1 MDGRVRIQ
9 RNRVDANGDSNHSR
23 GSRAA
28 TGRKYNRNN
37 TSESE
42 KVLYQREY
50 NNSNGNDRND
60 YVERPSSGRA
70 KDRQTEEEDLKN
82 AEMKRS
88 ARIIDPNLHWREP
101 SPALGFL
108 QESFRIMLNCIIL
121 HNLQNI
127 INSRR
132 FLSSPIF
139 QQQKVL
145 KIASWLHN
153 LAQTLLIQQNLF

>member
-23 GSRAA
+23 NSRAT

-108 QESFRIMLNCIIL
+108 QESFAHFFEGQASVNSNVIVD
-121 HNLQNI
+121 NLQKSIKDAFPLNKT
-127 INSRR
+127 N
-132 FLSSPIF
+132 FT
-139 QQQKVL
+139 
-145 KIASWLHN
+145 KIKLLHDYTIVN
-153 LAQTLLIQQNLF
+153 RPS

>member
-23 GSRAA
+23 SARGN

-50 NNSNGNDRND
+50 NNSNANDRND

-70 KDRQTEEEDLKN
+70 KDRETDEGDLKN

-108 QESFRIMLNCIIL
+108 QESFPNDEIAYFGN
-121 HNLQNI
+121 NLEI
-127 INSRR
+127 
-132 FLSSPIF
+132 
-139 QQQKVL
+139 K
-145 KIASWLHN
+145 
-153 LAQTLLIQQNLF
+153 